1 MSLTAHES
9 LNLQSLI
16 SNLYSPKDSHMFKK
30 ILIANRGEIATRI
43 TRTCRE
49 MGIET
54 VALYTLS
61 DRDSLHV
68 RLASEA
74 VQLQSPLRYAA
85 ADEILEIAQRFG
97 AEAIHPG
104 YGFLAE
110 EAGFVERCIQAG
122 IAFIGPP
129 PQVIRAV
136 RDKMQTMMQ
145 VQAAGYAVPTF
156 VDLPDSVTAPAE
168 MAALAEQVGYPLIV
182 KSARGGRGR
191 GARLVM
197 NPTHLVAMV
206 DAARREAMMIYGDDH
221 VYLERAIAP
230 SHYLVVPV
238 LGDQQG
244 NLVHLGEREGSLL
257 RHNQKLI
264 EESPSPALDD
274 AQRHTLWSAALEIAR
289 LFNYQ
294 NTGAVEFLVDGAGNY
309 YFTEIKAR
317 IQIGPG
323 ARADSHRRGRAAEPH
338 TAGDSAARVG
348 DAVPHQ
354 CGGPVERLPA
364 QPGGRLTRFRLPQG
378 PGVRIDSYGYV
389 GCQIPPRFD
398 PLLANLIVAGDSRE
412 MCVER
417 MARALGEF
425 RVVGVETNIPL
436 HQQVVRDPVLR
447 KRRSTTRASWG
458 ASVSTT
464 TIAPKRRAA
473 TWPRSWRWPM
483 RMRRRLGA
491 PVTPDLSQD
500 RLASFRPSACRARGD
515 SNEQANCHHR
525 QPAPSKSK
533 SAPTAP
539 CPANTPSWWM
549 GRP

>member
-317 IQIGPG
+317 IQIEHGVSEMLTG
-323 ARADSHRRGRAAEPH
+323 VDLVREQIRIAAGEPLSR
-338 TAGDSAARVG
+338 TQQEIPLQGWAM
-348 DAVPHQ
+348 Q
-354 CGGPVERLPA
+354 CRINAEDPWNDYLPS
-364 QPGGRLTRFRLPQG
+364 PGRLTRFRLPQG

-436 HQQVVRDPVLR
+436 HQQVVRDPAFASGVYDTR
-447 KRRSTTRASWG
+447 FMGRFRFDHNHRTEETRRDL
-458 ASVSTT
+458 
-464 TIAPKRRAA
+464 AA
-473 TWPRSWRWPM
+473 IM
-483 RMRRRLGA
+483 AVAYAMRRRLGA
-491 PVTPDLSQD
+491 PVTPDPIKTGWHRSAR
-500 RLASFRPSACRARGD
+500 RLPS
-515 SNEQANCHHR
+515 
-525 QPAPSKSK
+525 
-533 SAPTAP
+533 
-539 CPANTPSWWM
+539 
-549 GRP
+549 